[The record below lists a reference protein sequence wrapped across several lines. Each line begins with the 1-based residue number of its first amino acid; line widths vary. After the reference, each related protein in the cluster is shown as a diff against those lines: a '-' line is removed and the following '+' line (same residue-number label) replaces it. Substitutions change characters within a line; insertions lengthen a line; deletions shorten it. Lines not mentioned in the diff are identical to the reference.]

1 MDTSKI
7 EGLYLKEN
15 YLLGL
20 NFPVNGIVPLR
31 VLAQETVI
39 YKYQAVTE
47 TNEGTLTTTGT
58 IAAATQEDPTRL
70 TLSVSNL
77 DNVLRVLDCNHI
89 YQVFMGIKPSAIR
102 RYLYYPLEKS
112 RGNLDVKPIFS
123 KAPFGFIDGFESP
136 YNAPSEKTEI
146 WIPQNID
153 VGFSWYNP
161 LSSAE
166 QIDIQLL
173 IKKYQVT
180 VIRDGD
186 TVEAMIRGKVPARIA
201 TVGGIDPITYDTR
214 DIYNTDFIPFDATRE
229 EIDAAIKKQ

>member
-1 MDTSKI
+1 MDTSRI

-20 NFPVNGIVPLR
+20 NFPVNGIIPFR
-31 VLAQETVI
+31 VQAQETLL

-47 TNEGTLTTTGT
+47 TSEGSLTTTGT
-58 IAAATQEDPTRL
+58 IAANTQEDPSRL
-70 TLSVSNL
+70 TLSTYNI

-102 RYLYYPLEKS
+102 RYLYYPYEKS

-123 KAPFGFIDGFESP
+123 KSPFGFIDGFESP
-136 YNAPSEKTEI
+136 YNYPSEKTEM
-146 WIPQNID
+146 WIPKNID

-161 LSSAE
+161 LSSVE
-166 QIDIQLL
+166 QVDIQLL
-173 IKKYQVT
+173 IKRYQVT
-180 VIRDGD
+180 VIRDAD
-186 TVEAMIRGKVPARIA
+186 TVEAMVKGKVPARIA

-214 DIYNTDFIPFDATRE
+214 DIYNADLIAFDATRE
-229 EIDAAIKKQ
+229 EIEKAIKMN